1 MPGLVIRFINDVDIV
16 SKLITWSTNSLW
28 CHTEALSRD
37 GTTWVGARVFWRP
50 DVSNVESWQHAD
62 EHTAEILSERD

>member
-1 MPGLVIRFINDVDIV
+1 MKNTVTCKEAVET
-16 SKLITWSTNSLW
+16 SKK
-28 CHTEALSRD
+28 
-37 GTTWVGARVFWRP
+37 VGARVFWRP